1 MTPFERAIVSFDRS
15 LRLFA
20 APNRATRTYPAASQP
35 ETEMTEAHRKNSGA
49 LMRVNHTGEVCAQ
62 ALYQSQALFAG
73 QADTRM
79 VLEHAAQEELD
90 HLGWCAQRLEE
101 LGDRPS
107 LLNPLWYAGSFVM
120 GAASALAGDQWN
132 MAFLVETERQVE
144 SHLSGHLDS
153 LPPEDLRS
161 RAIVDTMR
169 AEEAAHADMAE
180 ARGAAVMPAPLKLA
194 MQATAKLMTTTTYW
208 I

>member
-1 MTPFERAIVSFDRS
+1 MTPFERAIVAFDRS

-20 APNRATRTYPAASQP
+20 VSNRASRPYPASGQP
-35 ETEMTEAHRKNSGA
+35 DTEMTEAHRKKSGA
-49 LMRVNHTGEVCAQ
+49 LMRVNHTGEICAQ
-62 ALYQSQALFAG
+62 ALYQSQSLFAG
-73 QADTRM
+73 HADTRM
-79 VLEHAAQEELD
+79 VLENAAQEELD

-144 SHLSGHLDS
+144 SHLNGHLDS

-161 RAIVDTMR
+161 RSIVDTMR

-180 ARGAAVMPAPLKLA
+180 ARGAAVMPTPLKLA